1 MTMPAMTAA
10 AASTAIMMLLP
21 PALRVFVTGAPAR
34 DAGAAI
40 ESLLAAGAAA
50 ASVGTA
56 TKDKANTADVAIF
69 EKLIKTLP

>member
-1 MTMPAMTAA
+1 M
-10 AASTAIMMLLP
+10 MMLLP
-21 PALRVFVTGAPAR
+21 PPLFLRPTDAPERAATFVEGAVTASLPAV
-34 DAGAAI
+34 
-40 ESLLAAGAAA
+40 GAAA